1 MIQVDAVLLK
11 AAQIIALLNLPWIVN
26 PEFLEFQ
33 IQFSRCRSFTVTV
46 ERLCHDNLP
55 KAASTVRF
63 RAVKTDETRR
73 GIKI

>member
-1 MIQVDAVLLK
+1 
-11 AAQIIALLNLPWIVN
+11 
-26 PEFLEFQ
+26 
-33 IQFSRCRSFTVTV
+33 
-46 ERLCHDNLP
+46 LCHDNLP